1 MRAGAILIAI
11 DMRSPSPVLR
21 YGSIA
26 AGVVSAT
33 LIVANHFFILN
44 PLFTDES
51 TGRIPLFNLF
61 FLAYLLPALA
71 AGALA
76 LYLRQKEHFGRLGR
90 AGFYLTFGGFAF
102 AAIGGLAIIVVGLS
116 VGEEATLGVLDV
128 LAHPLSMLLYSF
140 GSVLFGIATFQASVL
155 PRAGAL
161 LLAIGAPLWFFGP
174 AFFSSLIDGSEDWI
188 LALPAMAPAALFGG
202 GWALLGHALR
212 SEIGE
217 RSAHPRPACARIP

>member
-1 MRAGAILIAI
+1 MSEMSSRLIRWGGRAAVVGGILFAAVFALINLLI
-11 DMRSPSPVLR
+11 YGLEVLR
-21 YGSIA
+21 GA
-26 AGVVSAT
+26 F
-33 LIVANHFFILN
+33 L
-44 PLFTDES
+44 ES
-51 TGRIPLFNLF
+51 HAFAHMLDAPM
-61 FLAYLLPALA
+61 FLLLA

-188 LALPAMAPAALFGG
+188 FALPAMAPAALFGG
-202 GWALLGHALR
+202 GWALLGYALR

-217 RSAHPRPACARIP
+217 RSAHPRPYWRIERKGTGDV